1 MIITNSRIPKLLSI
15 FIDVY
20 AIALYPF
27 IFVKDGSSDTTNNH
41 ERIHLA
47 QQKELW
53 IIGFYILYVYE
64 WLRNVISGM
73 NNFDAYMNISFER
86 EAYGNQK
93 NLTYLQ
99 TRDIMSWKKFLLTL
113 LILVTHYKPL
123 GQP

>member
-20 AIALYPF
+20 AITLYPF
-27 IFVKDGSSDTTNNH
+27 IFVKDGSNATTNNH

-64 WLRNVISGM
+64 WLRNIISGM

-86 EAYGNQK
+86 EAYSNQK

-99 TRDIMSWKKFLLTL
+99 TRDTMSWKK
-113 LILVTHYKPL
+113 YKTKEVA
-123 GQP
+123 